1 MSVHSMQANRINGE
15 LFLTEGEVC
24 YIGAFAGE
32 RGGDMGVMDGRY
44 PAPLLENWR
53 GE

>member
-1 MSVHSMQANRINGE
+1 MSVHSMQANRIKGE

-32 RGGDMGVMDGRY
+32 RGGDMV
-44 PAPLLENWR
+44 
-53 GE
+53 